1 MDQRS
6 ADISH
11 LLKELEALRL
21 RVSGMELAETGR
33 NRVWDRVRESEEHY
47 RAAVENVADAIVINV
62 GTTRVFVN
70 NAFLALHGLDDM
82 SQAAGLSLDH
92 FIVPEDRPTV
102 RARTLARERGEPVPG
117 VYEYR
122 IRRTNGQVR
131 TVESSAVAITFN
143 GEPAT
148 LAVLRDI
155 TDRKEAE
162 ERVRR
167 LAMIGRIIS
176 SSLNVDEVYEPF
188 ALQVR
193 KLIAFER
200 IVITIADPE
209 RDLFTTAYV
218 SGGDVA
224 QRRTGDMASLA
235 SSLTQE
241 VIRRRSGLLIQ
252 PKDIDDLRQQFT
264 APLPAFEA
272 GYRSFLSVPLISRD
286 EVIGVLHFE
295 STRPSAYSDRDIDLA
310 ESVGAQISGAIA
322 NARLFQQL
330 ERERERLRLLTM
342 RVVSEEEEERH
353 RVSRELHDEAGQA
366 LTALKISLGL
376 VHLDMAGL
384 DGPLRDT
391 IAGAVELTEE
401 TMEKIRLLARGLR
414 PPELDAVGLNDTLEG
429 YCREF
434 AQRTQLRIDY
444 TGQESFD
451 LPDAVTIC
459 LYRFLQEA
467 LTNVARHAEANMVTV
482 RLQGN
487 EEMVRLGVED
497 DGKGFAHQP
506 GPRQPGTLLGIG
518 LIGMQER
525 FELLGGWIDIKS
537 EPGQGTRLDAFVP
550 LKSNQRGREWSG

>member
-1 MDQRS
+1 MDRRPS
-6 ADISH
+6 ENSH
-11 LLKELEALRL
+11 LLEELEALRQ
-21 RVSGMELAETGR
+21 RVSEMELAETDR
-33 NRVWDRVRESEEHY
+33 NRAWDRVRESEEHY

-70 NAFLALHGLDDM
+70 NAFLSLHGLDDM

-92 FIVPEDRPTV
+92 FIIPEDRPTV
-102 RARTLARERGEPVPG
+102 RSRTLARERGEPVPG

-122 IRRTNGQVR
+122 IRRTSGQVR

-155 TDRKEAE
+155 SDRKDSE

-176 SSLNVDEVYEPF
+176 SSLNVEEVYEPF
-188 ALQVR
+188 ALQVHE
-193 KLIAFER
+193 LIDFER
-200 IVITIADPE
+200 IVITIAEPE
-209 RDLFTTAYV
+209 RDVFTTAYV

-224 QRRTGDMASLA
+224 RRRRGDVAALA
-235 SSLTQE
+235 SSLTEE

-252 PKDIDDLRQQFT
+252 PRDIDDLRQQFT
-264 APLPAFEA
+264 GPLPAFEA

-286 EVIGVLHFE
+286 EVIGVLHLE
-295 STRPSAYSDRDIDLA
+295 STSAEAYTERDVDLA

-376 VHLDMAGL
+376 VHSDMA
-384 DGPLRDT
+384 DNEGPLRDT
-391 IAGAVELTEE
+391 IASAVNLTEE

-434 AQRTQLRIDY
+434 AQRTHLDIAY
-444 TGQESFD
+444 TGEDSFD

-467 LTNVARHAEANMVTV
+467 LTNVARHAGANTVTV
-482 RLQGN
+482 ELQGHK
-487 EEMVRLGVED
+487 EMVSLSVAD
-497 DGKGFAHQP
+497 NGKGFVHHR
-506 GPRQPGTLLGIG
+506 GPRQPGKSTGIG

-525 FELLGGWIDIKS
+525 FELLGGWIDIQS
-537 EPGQGTRLDAFVP
+537 DPGHGAIVVGFVP
-550 LKSNQRGREWSG
+550 VKSS

>member
-1 MDQRS
+1 MDSTPAETIQ
-6 ADISH
+6 
-11 LLKELEALRL
+11 LLEELETLRQ
-21 RVSGMELAETGR
+21 RVSRMELAESD
-33 NRVWDRVRESEEHY
+33 RVRAWDRVRESEEHY

-70 NAFLALHGLDDM
+70 NAFLTLHGLDDM

-92 FIVPEDRPTV
+92 FIVPQDRTTV

-122 IRRTNGQVR
+122 IQRTNGQVR

-162 ERVRR
+162 DRVRR
-167 LAMIGRIIS
+167 LAAIGRIIS
-176 SSLNVDEVYEPF
+176 SSLNVEESYEPF
-188 ALQVR
+188 AHQVR
-193 KLIAFER
+193 QLISFER
-200 IVITIADPE
+200 IVITIADSE
-209 RDLFTTAYV
+209 QDVFTTAYV

-224 QRRTGDMASLA
+224 QRRMGDVASLA
-235 SSLTQE
+235 SSLTEE

-252 PKDIDDLRQQFT
+252 PKDINDLRQQFT
-264 APLPAFEA
+264 GPLPAFEA
-272 GYRSFLSVPLISRD
+272 GYRSFLSVPLISHD
-286 EVIGVLHFE
+286 EVIGVLHLE
-295 STRPSAYSDRDIDLA
+295 STQPGAYTDRDVDLA

-330 ERERERLRLLTM
+330 ERERERLRQLTM

-376 VHLDMAGL
+376 VHSDMAG
-384 DGPLRDT
+384 DEGPLRDT
-391 IAGAVELTEE
+391 IASAVDLTEE

-414 PPELDAVGLNDTLEG
+414 PPELDAVGLDDTLEG

-434 AQRTQLRIDY
+434 AQRTHLRIDY
-444 TGQESFD
+444 SGEESLS

-467 LTNVARHAEANMVTV
+467 LTNVARHAEASIVRVQLDGSGYMVS
-482 RLQGN
+482 LS
-487 EEMVRLGVED
+487 VED
-497 DGKGFAHQP
+497 NGKGFVHQ
-506 GPRQPGTLLGIG
+506 QGTRDGSKPLGIG

-525 FELLGGWIDIKS
+525 FELLGGWIEIDS
-537 EPGQGTRLDAFVP
+537 SPGRGTRLVATLPVG
-550 LKSNQRGREWSG
+550 SH

>member
-1 MDQRS
+1 MDRRPS
-6 ADISH
+6 ENSH
-11 LLKELEALRL
+11 LLEELEALRQ
-21 RVSGMELAETGR
+21 RVSEMELAETDR
-33 NRVWDRVRESEEHY
+33 NRAWDRVRESEEHY

-70 NAFLALHGLDDM
+70 NAFLSLHGLDDM

-92 FIVPEDRPTV
+92 FIIPEDRPTV
-102 RARTLARERGEPVPG
+102 RSRTLERERGEPVPG

-122 IRRTNGQVR
+122 IRRTSGQVR

-155 TDRKEAE
+155 SDRKDSE

-176 SSLNVDEVYEPF
+176 SSLNVEEVYEPF
-188 ALQVR
+188 ALQVHE
-193 KLIAFER
+193 LIDFER
-200 IVITIADPE
+200 IVITIAEPE
-209 RDLFTTAYV
+209 RDVFTTAYV

-224 QRRTGDMASLA
+224 QRRRGDVAALA
-235 SSLTQE
+235 SSLTEE

-252 PKDIDDLRQQFT
+252 PRDIDDLRQQFT
-264 APLPAFEA
+264 GPLPAFEA

-286 EVIGVLHFE
+286 EVIGVLHLE
-295 STRPSAYSDRDIDLA
+295 STRAEAYTERDVDLA

-376 VHLDMAGL
+376 VHSDMA
-384 DGPLRDT
+384 DNEGPLRDT
-391 IAGAVELTEE
+391 IASAVNLTEE

-434 AQRTQLRIDY
+434 AQRTHLDIAY
-444 TGQESFD
+444 TGEDSFD

-467 LTNVARHAEANMVTV
+467 LTNVARHAGANTVTV
-482 RLQGN
+482 EFQGHK
-487 EEMVRLGVED
+487 EMVSLSVADNGI
-497 DGKGFAHQP
+497 GFVHHR
-506 GPRQPGTLLGIG
+506 GPRQPGKSTGIG

-525 FELLGGWIDIKS
+525 FELLGGWIDIQS
-537 EPGQGTRLDAFVP
+537 DPGHGAIVVGFVP
-550 LKSNQRGREWSG
+550 VKSS